1 MIWSLQSWHR
11 FALINGNCSRMLRR
25 FVCRWHFVCQMCARP
40 ERPAREFCRA
50 VADRATTL
58 AFVSTLFAH
67 LQTQDTA
74 KLSIRRPGLAD
85 AGSVAATLAR
95 RRTPRAP

>member
-1 MIWSLQSWHR
+1 MNSLLDCDDLVSSEL
-11 FALINGNCSRMLRR
+11 ALICPDLGNCSRMLRR

-40 ERPAREFCRA
+40 ERFVREFCRA

-67 LQTQDTA
+67 C
-74 KLSIRRPGLAD
+74 RH
-85 AGSVAATLAR
+85 
-95 RRTPRAP
+95 RTSRNSQSDDLGWLMPDQ